1 MQSSDQHS
9 DPTSLQLQLQLLTD
23 KFDKALK
30 KDMELGEL
38 KKIFHEM
45 KKIKMQLEE
54 SEEENARGSSLA

>member
-1 MQSSDQHS
+1 MQSSVQHS

>member
-9 DPTSLQLQLQLLTD
+9 DRSSLKLQLQLLTE

-30 KDMELGEL
+30 QDMELGEL

-45 KKIKMQLEE
+45 KKIKMQLED
-54 SEEENARGSSLA
+54 SGEENASGSSMA